1 MLIMDYIL
9 AIPSYKRHETLKKKT
24 LRVLKEYNIPKQ
36 KIYVFVA
43 NQSEYDLYNETLDK
57 NSYNKLVVGKPGI
70 KEIRNFM
77 ANYFNEGQ
85 KIVYM
90 DDDIGKVWQCKND
103 VEPYDKKNNKVYKMV
118 SLKKFFDQ
126 AFKLSEKTGFHNWG
140 VYPRDNPYFMKPTNK
155 RNPLNNYVSQDL
167 KFLIGFMTGVINNR
181 EAELRTI
188 GDKEDYER
196 TIKYYLKDGGVL
208 RFNNVSCYTRC
219 YKVAG
224 GIQATRKIEDSN
236 KNANILIKRY
246 PNLVS
251 VNNGRN
257 SPFVEILL
265 RDKTKLKKF
274 INSNN
279 LNNSIKSK
287 KQKPIKGAKKKK
299 SLKRKRI

>member
-43 NQSEYDLYNETLDK
+43 NKSEYDLYNETLDK

-140 VYPRDNPYFMKPTNK
+140 VYPRDNPYFMKPTN
-155 RNPLNNYVSQDL
+155 RRTPLNNYVSQDL

-279 LNNSIKSK
+279 LNKSIKYK
-287 KQKPIKGAKKKK
+287 KQKPIKGDKKKK
-299 SLKRKRI
+299 SLKK

>member
-1 MLIMDYIL
+1 MDYVV
-9 AIPSYKRHETLKKKT
+9 AIPSYKRHDTLKKKT
-24 LRVLKEYNIPKQ
+24 LSVLKDYRIPKQ
-36 KIYVFVA
+36 QIYVFVA
-43 NQSEYDLYNETLDK
+43 NKPEYDLYKNTLDP
-57 NSYNKLVVGKPGI
+57 NTYGKLVVGKPGI

-77 ANYFNEGQ
+77 SNYFNEEQ

-90 DDDIGKVWQCKND
+90 DDDIGKIWQCKND
-103 VEPYDKKNNKVYKMV
+103 VEPYDKANNKVYKML

-126 AFKLSEKTGFHNWG
+126 AFRLSGKTGFHNWG
-140 VYPRDNPYFMKPTNK
+140 VYPRDNPYFMKPTNRK
-155 RNPLNNYVSQDL
+155 NPLNNYVSQDL
-167 KFLIGFMTGVINNR
+167 KFLIGFMTGVINNK

-236 KNANILIKRY
+236 KNANILIKKY

-251 VNNGRN
+251 VNNGRK

-274 INSNN
+274 MNST
-279 LNNSIKSK
+279 KSK
-287 KQKPIKGAKKKK
+287 KMKPIKGKKKKK
-299 SLKRKRI
+299 SLKRK

>member
-77 ANYFNEGQ
+77 SNYFNEGQ

-279 LNNSIKSK
+279 LNKSIKSK
-287 KQKPIKGAKKKK
+287 KQKPIKGDKKKK
-299 SLKRKRI
+299 SLKK

>member
-1 MLIMDYIL
+1 MLIMDYIV

-43 NQSEYDLYNETLDK
+43 NQPEYDLYNNTLDA
-57 NSYNKLVVGKPGI
+57 NTYGNLIIGNPGI

-77 ANYFNEGQ
+77 ANYFDEGQ

-90 DDDIGKVWQCKND
+90 DDDIGKIWQCKND
-103 VEPYDKKNNKVYKMV
+103 VEPYDKTNNKVYKML

-126 AFKLSEKTGFHNWG
+126 AFRLSEKTGFHNWG
-140 VYPRDNPYFMKPTNK
+140 VYPRDNPYFMKPTNRQK
-155 RNPLNNYVSQDL
+155 PLNNYVSTDL

-181 EAELRTI
+181 DCELRTI

-208 RFNNVSCYTRC
+208 RFNNISCYTRC

-224 GIQATRKIEDSN
+224 GIQSTRKIEDSN
-236 KNANILIKRY
+236 NNANILINKY
-246 PNLVS
+246 PHLVS

-274 INSNN
+274 MNSN
-279 LNNSIKSK
+279 KSK
-287 KQKPIKGAKKKK
+287 KTSSLKGKKKKK
-299 SLKRKRI
+299 SLKRKSS